1 MLAYNRSIRRLMLAT
16 LATVALSACA
26 GVTPINDLMANPG
39 RYDGK
44 TVRVEGTVKGA
55 AGALGVGGY
64 QLDDG
69 TGTLT
74 VISERGGIPTTGARI
89 SVKGT
94 FEALATLGTRSL
106 AVLREESRDSR

>member
-1 MLAYNRSIRRLMLAT
+1 MLAYNRSFRRLALAS
-16 LATVALSACA
+16 LVLLSLSACA
-26 GVTPINDLMANPG
+26 SAVSINDLMANPG

-44 TVRVEGTVKGA
+44 TVKVQGTVKGA

-94 FEALATLGTRSL
+94 FEALATLGSRSL

>member
-1 MLAYNRSIRRLMLAT
+1 MQPYNRSFPRLVLAS
-16 LATVALSACA
+16 VALLALTACA
-26 GVTPINDLMANPG
+26 GVTSINELMANPG

-44 TVRVEGTVKGA
+44 TVRVQGTVKQA

-64 QLDDG
+64 QIDDG

-74 VISERGGIPTTGARI
+74 VISEQGGIPTTGARI

-94 FEALATLGTRSL
+94 FEALATLGSRSL
-106 AVLREESRDSR
+106 AVLREESRDAR

>member
-1 MLAYNRSIRRLMLAT
+1 MKMTRPFRRLLLAT
-16 LATVALSACA
+16 LATAALSGCA
-26 GVTPINDLMANPG
+26 GVTQINELMANPG

-44 TVRVEGTVKGA
+44 TVRVQGTVKEA

-64 QLDDG
+64 QIDDG

-74 VISERGGIPTTGARI
+74 VISEQGGIPTTGARI

-94 FEALATLGTRSL
+94 FEALATLGSRSL
-106 AVLREESRDSR
+106 AVLREESRDAR